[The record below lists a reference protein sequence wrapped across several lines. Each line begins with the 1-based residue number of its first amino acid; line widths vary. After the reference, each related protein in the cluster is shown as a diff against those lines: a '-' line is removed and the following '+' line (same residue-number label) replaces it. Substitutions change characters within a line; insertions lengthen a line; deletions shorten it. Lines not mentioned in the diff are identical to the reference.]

1 MPENNE
7 YLEEIR
13 EKRSTGISGLDF
25 QLGGGYPEG
34 TSIVVYGTALTG
46 MDRMAVQFWKAE
58 ETAGT
63 YLMLDAAPVE
73 GMIKP
78 SGSDPGTLVPL
89 MEGDRVV
96 VDSLSTVLLE
106 HGIDAAIHCLT
117 DGVDSVRRQGGNVM
131 FLLYSGIHTPLEELR
146 IIRAADIF
154 MTLTETTHGN
164 EIERR
169 LAINK
174 IPHMD
179 VPQRVYPYNVMK
191 EGLEFSTTARV
202 V

>member
-1 MPENNE
+1 MPENSDNQDK
-7 YLEEIR
+7 IR

-34 TSIVVYGTALTG
+34 TSIVVYGSALTG

-58 ETAGT
+58 EAEGT
-63 YLMLDAAPVE
+63 YLMLDAAPAE
-73 GMIKP
+73 GMIQP

-89 MEGDRVV
+89 MAGNRVV
-96 VDSLSTVLLE
+96 VDSLSTVLQD
-106 HGIDAAIHCLT
+106 HGIDAALHCLT
-117 DGVDSVRRQGGNVM
+117 DGVDAVRQQGGNVM
-131 FLLYSGIHTPLEELR
+131 FLLYAGIHTPLEEIR

-164 EIERR
+164 EVERR

-174 IPHMD
+174 IPYMD
-179 VPQRVYPYNVMK
+179 APQRVYPYNIMK

>member
-1 MPENNE
+1 MPETRDNQG
-7 YLEEIR
+7 EIR
-13 EKRSTGISGLDF
+13 AKRSTGISGLDF

-34 TSIVVYGTALTG
+34 TSIVVYGSALTG

-58 ETAGT
+58 EAEGT
-63 YLMLDAAPVE
+63 YLMLDAAPAE

-89 MEGDRVV
+89 MHGDRVV
-96 VDSLSTVLLE
+96 VDSLSSVLMD
-106 HGIDAAIHCLT
+106 HGLDAALHCLT
-117 DGVDSVRRQGGNVM
+117 DGVDAVRQQGGNVM
-131 FLLYSGIHTPLEELR
+131 FLLYSGIHTPIEEIR

-179 VPQRVYPYNVMK
+179 VPQRVYPYNVME

-202 V
+202 I